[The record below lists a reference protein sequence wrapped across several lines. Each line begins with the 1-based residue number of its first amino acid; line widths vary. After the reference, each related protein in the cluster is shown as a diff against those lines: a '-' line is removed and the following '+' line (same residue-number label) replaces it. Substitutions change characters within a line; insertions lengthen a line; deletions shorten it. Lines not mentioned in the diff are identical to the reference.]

1 MTKEQKQNWI
11 EQRKRPQAEILLAIK
26 TTLPAVWPAVAVVG
40 KWIWVQFQKKPEAAI
55 LEGLKGLGF
64 SWSSRRGCWQHPCGS
79 WSGGKKGDP
88 RERYGMVRA
97 EELK

>member
-1 MTKEQKQNWI
+1 MTTEQKQNWI
-11 EQRKRPQAEILLAIK
+11 EQRKRPQAEILMAIK

-64 SWSSRRGCWQHPCGS
+64 SWSSRRGCS
-79 WSGGKKGDP
+79 V
-88 RERYGMVRA
+88 RELVRRSERRSA
-97 EELK
+97 GALRNGAGRGTQITG